1 MIDIR
6 RFFSL
11 KKLFLNFMKIL
22 DNQNIKKR
30 TAKERDE
37 SLKKTI
43 AVQSFIHPVFTTFI
57 EKVTFGTCRL
67 TSA

>member
-37 SLKKTI
+37 KVSKK
-43 AVQSFIHPVFTTFI
+43 Q
-57 EKVTFGTCRL
+57 
-67 TSA
+67 